1 MPARVFLIG
10 LAAAL
15 LIAASASA
23 EDPAKPPASPSRD
36 EVMEY
41 VPRTMRHE
49 PEPGHFRWGIP
60 ESPFPLMEA
69 ERKLVGFHLEF
80 QFGGGDQPRRGLLR

>member
-1 MPARVFLIG
+1 MPVRVFLIG

-15 LIAASASA
+15 LVAASASA
-23 EDPAKPPASPSRD
+23 EEADAAPVAPRQETLTGRAPRAVWREPA
-36 EVMEY
+36 
-41 VPRTMRHE
+41 
-49 PEPGHFRWGIP
+49 PGHFRWGIP

-80 QFGGGDQPRRGLLR
+80 EFGGGGEAGRGLVR

>member
-15 LIAASASA
+15 LVAASAPA
-23 EDPAKPPASPSRD
+23 EEPDVSPAAPRPEALTGRAPRAAWREPA
-36 EVMEY
+36 
-41 VPRTMRHE
+41 
-49 PEPGHFRWGIP
+49 PGHFRWGIP

-69 ERKLVGFHLEF
+69 ERKLVGFHIEF
-80 QFGGGDQPRRGLLR
+80 EFGGGSEARRSLVR